1 MVFSYALRA
10 VHAILFRSNWTFES
24 KLTETSLV
32 SEAYKNAIELGL
44 LPKLQSY
51 KICKCQDYDVAN
63 TSLQLIFWA
72 SQEAP
77 KRRIPE
83 SPQGRAQVSIVSA
96 HLPRGRVFYRA

>member
-1 MVFSYALRA
+1 MVFSYPLRA
-10 VHAILFRSNWTFES
+10 VHAILFQSNWTFENT
-24 KLTETSLV
+24 LAETSLV
-32 SEAYKNAIELGL
+32 SEAYKNAIKLGL

-51 KICKCQDYDVAN
+51 NICKCRDYDVAN
-63 TSLQLIFWA
+63 TSQELIFWA

-83 SPQGRAQVSIVSA
+83 SSQGRAQVSIVSA